1 MNDACVYITT
11 DYQNKSVEYFS
22 KDFDESYND
31 NDLKFV
37 IHKLQS
43 TLSSNFEITESN
55 IDNFHINIKFIFK
68 GHIGWFYDKFDSR
81 GYEYWVVDFMNV
93 GT

>member
-22 KDFDESYND
+22 KDFND
-31 NDLKFV
+31 NHYDLKFV

-43 TLSSNFEITESN
+43 TLSSNFEITQTY
-55 IDNFHINIKFIFK
+55 IDNFHINIKFIFN
-68 GHIGWFYDKFDSR
+68 GRIGWFYDKFDSR
-81 GYEYWVVDFMNV
+81 GYDYWVVDFMNV
-93 GT
+93 